1 MSNNIDNKT
10 VTKNLLW
17 RFLERCGAQG
27 VTFIVSIVLA
37 RVLDPT
43 VYGTVALITVF
54 TTIMQVF
61 VDSGM
66 GNALIQKKNADDLD
80 FSSVFY
86 FNIVICLALY
96 GIMFAAAPLIARFY
110 DMPELTPVVRVLS
123 LTLIISGVKNVQ
135 QAYVSRNML
144 FKRFFFATLGGTI
157 GAAIIGIWM
166 AYRGYGVWALVV
178 QNLFN
183 HLIDTLILW
192 LTVSWHPKFTFSFER
207 LKGLLS
213 YGWKLLLSG
222 IIDTVY
228 LDLRQLIIGKLY
240 ASSDLAYYNRGNQIP
255 SFVVSNINASINSVL
270 LPAMSPE
277 QDHKERVRAMTRRS
291 IQVSTYLMMPMMVG
305 IAVCAKSIV
314 GIFLTDKW
322 YQCIP
327 YMRIFCFEYAFYS
340 LHTSNLNAITAMG
353 RSDIIL
359 KLEIIKKIMGVTVL
373 VSTMWFGVMV
383 MAYSQIVTGI
393 LSQLINAWP
402 NRKLLNYKYSEQFK
416 DMLPQIFLS
425 LAMGA
430 IVYCVSFLH
439 LGDIA
444 TLCIQVPLGA
454 AIYFGASWI
463 FKLES
468 FEYVLNMAKNFI
480 KTKRG

>member
-1 MSNNIDNKT
+1 
-10 VTKNLLW
+10 
-17 RFLERCGAQG
+17 
-27 VTFIVSIVLA
+27 
-37 RVLDPT
+37 
-43 VYGTVALITVF
+43 
-54 TTIMQVF
+54 
-61 VDSGM
+61 
-66 GNALIQKKNADDLD
+66 
-80 FSSVFY
+80 
-86 FNIVICLALY
+86 
-96 GIMFAAAPLIARFY
+96 
-110 DMPELTPVVRVLS
+110 
-123 LTLIISGVKNVQ
+123 
-135 QAYVSRNML
+135 
-144 FKRFFFATLGGTI
+144 
-157 GAAIIGIWM
+157 
-166 AYRGYGVWALVV
+166 
-178 QNLFN
+178 
-183 HLIDTLILW
+183 
-192 LTVSWHPKFTFSFER
+192 
-207 LKGLLS
+207 
-213 YGWKLLLSG
+213 
-222 IIDTVY
+222 
-228 LDLRQLIIGKLY
+228 
-240 ASSDLAYYNRGNQIP
+240 
-255 SFVVSNINASINSVL
+255 
-270 LPAMSPE
+270 
-277 QDHKERVRAMTRRS
+277 
-291 IQVSTYLMMPMMVG
+291 
-305 IAVCAKSIV
+305 
-314 GIFLTDKW
+314 
-322 YQCIP
+322 
-327 YMRIFCFEYAFYS
+327 MRIFCFEYAFYS